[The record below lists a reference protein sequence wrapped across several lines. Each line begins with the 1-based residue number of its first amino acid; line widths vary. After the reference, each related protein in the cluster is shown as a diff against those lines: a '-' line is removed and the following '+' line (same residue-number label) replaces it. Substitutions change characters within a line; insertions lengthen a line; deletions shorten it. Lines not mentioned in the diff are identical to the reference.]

1 MRSQPRN
8 SLNEVPGGEAI
19 APDPILAGMSPTSRS
34 PYERALGSQVA
45 QLHPVLQRY
54 FAAIPEGSVGI
65 GEGIFDCFGTDR
77 RWLRPVLAILG
88 RCHVIIPGMHSQVP
102 FRVENRT
109 VDGAQT
115 ATRTLNLKSGPWSMV
130 DAVSLSRSGRVVD
143 VLGRPAVVDADFD
156 VATVDG
162 GLSLRSRSVAVR
174 LGVNG
179 RPGVTRRLGRIRLPL
194 PSFIRPVIV
203 LSERF
208 DAEAARQRVDLT
220 VDMPA
225 VGRIYQYRGT
235 FTYRIEEAK

>member
-174 LGVNG
+174 LGVTG
-179 RPGVTRRLGRIRLPL
+179 RLGRIRLPL

-208 DAEAARQRVDLT
+208 DAEAAHQRVDLT